1 MSSVAN
7 WAYTSWATLW
17 KTKRDTYGKPTF
29 SGPVYFLCGYGS
41 ELKAGGGL
49 SFNTNVGIE
58 ITIKLVLWT
67 EYADAKKGDFIA
79 IGKHSGDPVSAGAD
93 EIKFIKRDEDVFE
106 HIADDYTLITAV

>member
-1 MSSVAN
+1 M
-7 WAYTSWATLW
+7 
-17 KTKRDTYGKPTF
+17 
-29 SGPVYFLCGYGS
+29 
-41 ELKAGGGL
+41 KAGKIDIG
-49 SFNTNVGIE
+49 SE
-58 ITIKLVLWT
+58 ITIKLVFWT

>member
-17 KTKRDTYGKPTF
+17 KAKRDQYGKPEF
-29 SGPVYFLCGYGS
+29 SDPVHFLCGYGS
-41 ELKAGGGL
+41 ELKAGKIDIG
-49 SFNTNVGIE
+49 SE
-58 ITIKLVLWT
+58 ITIKLVFWT

-79 IGKHSGDPVSAGAD
+79 IGKHSGDPASAGAD

>member
-17 KTKRDTYGKPTF
+17 RSAGKDKYGKPTF
-29 SGPVYFLCGYGS
+29 SEPVHFLCGYGS
-41 ELKAGGGL
+41 ELKGGKIDIG
-49 SFNTNVGIE
+49 SE
-58 ITIKLVLWT
+58 ITIKLVFWT

-79 IGKHSGDPVSAGAD
+79 IGKHSVDPVFAGAD

>member
-17 KTKRDTYGKPTF
+17 RSAGKDKYGKPAF
-29 SGPVYFLCGYGS
+29 SEPVHFLCGYGS
-41 ELKAGGGL
+41 ELKGGKIDIG
-49 SFNTNVGIE
+49 SE
-58 ITIKLVLWT
+58 ITIKLVFWT

>member
-17 KTKRDTYGKPTF
+17 RSAGKDKYGKPTF
-29 SGPVYFLCGYGS
+29 SDPVHFLCGYGS
-41 ELKAGGGL
+41 ELKAGKIDIG
-49 SFNTNVGIE
+49 SE
-58 ITIKLVLWT
+58 IAIKLVFWT

>member
-17 KTKRDTYGKPTF
+17 KAKKDRNGKPVF
-29 SGPVYFLCGYGS
+29 SDPVHFLCGYGS
-41 ELKAGGGL
+41 ELKSGKLDIG
-49 SFNTNVGIE
+49 SE
-58 ITIKLVLWT
+58 ITIKLVFWT

-79 IGKHSGDPVSAGAD
+79 IGKHPGDPLSVGAD
-93 EIKFIKRDEDVFE
+93 EIKFIKRDEDLFE

>member
-17 KTKRDTYGKPTF
+17 RSAGKDKYGKPTF
-29 SGPVYFLCGYGS
+29 SELVHFLCGYGS
-41 ELKAGGGL
+41 ELKGGKIDIG
-49 SFNTNVGIE
+49 SE
-58 ITIKLVLWT
+58 ITIKLVFWT
-67 EYADAKKGDFIA
+67 EYANAKKGDFIA

>member
-17 KTKRDTYGKPTF
+17 RSAGKDKYGKPEF
-29 SGPVYFLCGYGS
+29 PEPVHFLCGYGS
-41 ELKAGGGL
+41 ELKGGKIDIG
-49 SFNTNVGIE
+49 SE
-58 ITIKLVLWT
+58 ITIKLVFWT
-67 EYADAKKGDFIA
+67 ECADAKKGDFIA
-79 IGKHSGDPVSAGAD
+79 IGRHSGDPVSAGAD

>member
-17 KTKRDTYGKPTF
+17 KAKKDKNGKPVF
-29 SGPVYFLCGYGS
+29 SDPVHFLCGYGS
-41 ELKAGGGL
+41 ELKAGKIDIG
-49 SFNTNVGIE
+49 SE
-58 ITIKLVLWT
+58 ITIKLVFWT

-79 IGKHSGDPVSAGAD
+79 IGTHSGDPLSAGAD
-93 EIKFIKRDEDVFE
+93 EIKFIKRDEDLFE

>member
-17 KTKRDTYGKPTF
+17 RPNGKDKYGKVTF
-29 SGPVYFLCGYGS
+29 SEPVHFLCGYGS
-41 ELKAGGGL
+41 ELKSGKLDIG
-49 SFNTNVGIE
+49 SE
-58 ITIKLVLWT
+58 IIIKLVFWT

-79 IGKHSGDPVSAGAD
+79 IGKHSGDPLSVGAD
-93 EIKFIKRDEDVFE
+93 EIKFIKRDEDLFE

>member
-17 KTKRDTYGKPTF
+17 RSAGKDKYGKPTF
-29 SGPVYFLCGYGS
+29 SEPVHFLCGYGS
-41 ELKAGGGL
+41 ELKAGKIDIG
-49 SFNTNVGIE
+49 SE
-58 ITIKLVLWT
+58 ITIKLVFWT
-67 EYADAKKGDFIA
+67 EYTDAKKGDFIA

>member
-17 KTKRDTYGKPTF
+17 RPSGKDKYGKVAF
-29 SGPVYFLCGYGS
+29 SEPVHFLCGYGS
-41 ELKAGGGL
+41 ELKSGKLDIG
-49 SFNTNVGIE
+49 SE
-58 ITIKLVLWT
+58 ITIKLVFWT

-79 IGKHSGDPVSAGAD
+79 IGKRSGDPLSVGAD
-93 EIKFIKRDEDVFE
+93 EIKFIKRDEDLFE

>member
-17 KTKRDTYGKPTF
+17 KTKKDKNSKPVF
-29 SGPVYFLCGYGS
+29 SEPVHFLCGYGS
-41 ELKAGGGL
+41 ELKSGKLDIG
-49 SFNTNVGIE
+49 FE
-58 ITIKLVLWT
+58 ITIKLVFWT

-79 IGKHSGDPVSAGAD
+79 IGKHFGEPLSTGAD
-93 EIKFIKRDEDVFE
+93 EIKLIKRDEDLFE

>member
-17 KTKRDTYGKPTF
+17 QSAGKDKYGKPTF
-29 SGPVYFLCGYGS
+29 SDPVHFLCGYGS
-41 ELKAGGGL
+41 ELKAGKIDIG
-49 SFNTNVGIE
+49 SE
-58 ITIKLVLWT
+58 ITIKLVFWT